1 MHTAWQV
8 QKLKAMWKE
17 KRVDDF
23 LSLLSETG
31 SDFGGKREASDK
43 NSIETASRWA
53 AEMSGG

>member
-1 MHTAWQV
+1 
-8 QKLKAMWKE
+8 MWKE